1 MREAREKEKIE
12 EREERLMLENS
23 LKDDKILISNFNNE
37 RVKAIKSNLERTL
50 NCSLESEDDYEIL
63 EKRKNLNVIN
73 EEFKTYTEVS
83 LEIMSN
89 LPSEFDRKGL
99 KNKTSQDYT
108 DMIDL
113 HDKFVRDLI
122 NEVAKRDLNKEK
134 MSPASVL
141 SIKLGKFSGYESPID
156 IYSFEYKTW
165 EV

>member
-1 MREAREKEKIE
+1 
-12 EREERLMLENS
+12 MLENS
-23 LKDDKILISNFNNE
+23 LKDDKILISNFNYE

-99 KNKTSQDYT
+99 KNKISQDYRY
-108 DMIDL
+108 D
-113 HDKFVRDLI
+113 
-122 NEVAKRDLNKEK
+122 
-134 MSPASVL
+134 
-141 SIKLGKFSGYESPID
+141 
-156 IYSFEYKTW
+156 
-165 EV
+165 

>member
-1 MREAREKEKIE
+1 
-12 EREERLMLENS
+12 MLENS
-23 LKDDKILISNFNNE
+23 LKDDKILISNFNYE

-73 EEFKTYTEVS
+73 EEFKAYTEVS

-89 LPSEFDRKGL
+89 LPSEFDRMGL
-99 KNKTSQDYT
+99 KNKISQDYT

-113 HDKFVRDLI
+113 HDKFERDLI

-156 IYSFEYKTW
+156 I
-165 EV
+165 

>member
-1 MREAREKEKIE
+1 
-12 EREERLMLENS
+12 MLENS
-23 LKDDKILISNFNNE
+23 LKDDKILISNFNYE

-99 KNKTSQDYT
+99 KNKISQDYT

-113 HDKFVRDLI
+113 HDKFVR
-122 NEVAKRDLNKEK
+122 
-134 MSPASVL
+134 S
-141 SIKLGKFSGYESPID
+141 
-156 IYSFEYKTW
+156 YK
-165 EV
+165 

>member
-1 MREAREKEKIE
+1 MREEREKEKIE

-23 LKDDKILISNFNNE
+23 LKDDKILISNFNYE

-99 KNKTSQDYT
+99 KNKISQDYT

-122 NEVAKRDLNKEK
+122 NEVAKRDLNQEK
-134 MSPASVL
+134 MSPAL
-141 SIKLGKFSGYESPID
+141 CFG
-156 IYSFEYKTW
+156 YKTC